1 MDFYSRQAQARKQT
15 RWLIVAFIV
24 SMLLV
29 AAALDLVLFTVF
41 SFSSPDLQE
50 GTFTLSPV
58 QYALNHPGV
67 AIFCTLLVLAVIG
80 VASGFKSLQLR
91 EGGGVVA
98 RSLGGTLVGRDTT
111 DFKRKRLHNVVEE
124 MAIASGVP
132 MPEVYV
138 LEQERS
144 INALA
149 AGHTPANAAVVVTQ
163 GALDTLSRDELQ
175 SVVAHEFSHVLNGD
189 MRLNVQLMGWLFG
202 LLVVALIGRTLL
214 RYSPRGRRGAPAVLA
229 AAMAVM
235 ILGYLGLFFARIL
248 QAAVARQRE
257 RLADASS
264 VQFTRNPGG
273 LRGALLKIAGLSEGS
288 FIREADGEQAAHMF
302 FAPGVKRLLRT
313 HPPIEERIREI
324 DPQFNPKQLATL
336 AANALKSVPAFSAAE
351 RVQANPADLVR
362 DPTKLATLAAAASA
376 IAGAQPVGASGSV
389 GSQPA
394 AASGSVGSQ
403 PAAAPGSA
411 GAQLAAAPGSAGA
424 QPAAAGPVNPD
435 AAAVEP
441 ARAGAAAVE
450 PMGPHATVAEPV
462 RPDAVAAKV
471 GQLETVNIAQARELR
486 LALPETLREF
496 VESTGRARALVL
508 ALLMSRDDAVRERQ
522 LALLGKSISEEELA
536 VVRATLSVASSLE
549 PMLRLPALL
558 QIFPALRRL
567 PITDRQKLA
576 KLSDDLIRADARVD
590 VFEFCLAHL
599 LATLLRDEIEARAPH
614 GKVTLD
620 HAEADLQ
627 VLFATLAR
635 FGASDERDARMA
647 YEAGMQGVLPMRRPP
662 YVAVEDWPQRLA
674 DALRRLE
681 KLQLFAK
688 KAVIE
693 GLVKTIAHDEV
704 LNVAE
709 AELLRTVC
717 AALHCP
723 LPPLLPG
730 LIPARVGVA

>member
-15 RWLIVAFIV
+15 RWLLLAFFI
-24 SMLLV
+24 SMMLV
-29 AAALDLVLFTVF
+29 AVALDLVLFSAF
-41 SFSSPDLQE
+41 SLTNPEAETRTFSPLR
-50 GTFTLSPV
+50 
-58 QYALNHPGV
+58 YAADHPGV
-67 AIFCTLLVLAVIG
+67 ALFCTLLVLGVIG
-80 VASGFKSLQLR
+80 ISSLFKSLQLR
-91 EGGGVVA
+91 EGGSVVA
-98 RSLGGTLVGRDTT
+98 RALGGTRISRDTT

-132 MPEVYV
+132 MPELYV
-138 LEQERS
+138 LEQEPA

-214 RYSPRGRRGAPAVLA
+214 RYAPRGRKAAGGVLA
-229 AAMAVM
+229 AALAVM
-235 ILGYLGLFFARIL
+235 ILGYVGLFFARIL
-248 QAAVARQRE
+248 QASVARQRE

-273 LRGALLKIAGLSEGS
+273 LRGALLKIAGLPEGS
-288 FIREADGEQAAHMF
+288 FITQADGEQAAHMF
-302 FAPGVKRLLRT
+302 FAPGLKRLLRT
-313 HPPIEERIREI
+313 HPPIAERIREI
-324 DPQFNPKQLATL
+324 DPQFNPKQLPAL
-336 AANALKSVPAFSAAE
+336 AASAIKSVPAFSAAE
-351 RVQANPADLVR
+351 MAKVNPADLVK
-362 DPTKLATLAAAASA
+362 DPTKLATLAA
-376 IAGAQPVGASGSV
+376 VASGLANA
-389 GSQPA
+389 PA
-394 AASGSVGSQ
+394 GNAQFAD
-403 PAAAPGSA
+403 AP
-411 GAQLAAAPGSAGA
+411 PG
-424 QPAAAGPVNPD
+424 
-435 AAAVEP
+435 
-441 ARAGAAAVE
+441 AGAASLA
-450 PMGPHATVAEPV
+450 
-462 RPDAVAAKV
+462 PDAVSARV
-471 GQLETVNIAQARELR
+471 GHMETLDIAQAHELR
-486 LALPETLREF
+486 LALPEVLREF

-508 ALLMSRDDAVRERQ
+508 ALLVSRDEAVRAHQ
-522 LALLGKSISEEELA
+522 FDLLGKSTSQEDLA
-536 VVRATLSVASSLE
+536 IVRATLPVAASLE

-567 PITDRQKLA
+567 SIGDRQTLA
-576 KLSDDLIRADARVD
+576 KLADNLIRADAHID

-614 GKVTLD
+614 GNLALD
-620 HAEADLQ
+620 QVETEIQ
-627 VLFATLAR
+627 VLFATLAQV
-635 FGASDERDARMA
+635 GASDVTDARMA
-647 YEAGMQGVLPMRRPP
+647 YEAGMQLVLPMRRPP
-662 YVAVEDWPQRLA
+662 YLAIEDWPQRLA

-681 KLQLFAK
+681 KLQPFAK

-693 GLVKTIAHDEV
+693 GLVKTIAHDDV

-730 LIPARVGVA
+730 LIRQEALNRRAAQSAQSPRG

>member
-15 RWLIVAFIV
+15 RWLVVAFIV
-24 SMLLV
+24 SIVLV
-29 AAALDLVLFTVF
+29 VAALDLVLLIALLLTDR
-41 SFSSPDLQE
+41 SPEAL
-50 GTFTLSPV
+50 TPL
-58 QYALNHPGV
+58 QYAASHPHAV
-67 AIFCTLLVLAVIG
+67 VFCSLIVLGVIG
-80 VASGFKSLQLR
+80 IASLFKSLQLR

-98 RSLGGTLVGRDTT
+98 RSLGGTRIGRDTT

-132 MPEVYV
+132 MPEVYS

-189 MRLNVQLMGWLFG
+189 MRLNLQLMGWLFG

-214 RYSPRGRRGAPAVLA
+214 RYAPRGRRAGGALLA
-229 AAMAVM
+229 AALAVM
-235 ILGYLGLFFARIL
+235 ILGYIGLFFTRII

-273 LRGALLKIAGLSEGS
+273 LRGALLKIAGLPEGS
-288 FIREADGEQAAHMF
+288 FITEADGEQAAHMF
-302 FAPGVKRLLRT
+302 FAPGLKRLLRT
-313 HPPIEERIREI
+313 HPPIAERIREI
-324 DPQFNPKQLATL
+324 DPQFNPKQLPAL
-336 AANALKSVPAFSAAE
+336 AASALKSVPAFSAAE
-351 RVQANPADLVR
+351 LAKANPADLVK
-362 DPTKLATLAAAASA
+362 DPMKLAALAAAAA
-376 IAGAQPVGASGSV
+376 DIVEGPPAVAPGPVQPV
-389 GSQPA
+389 
-394 AASGSVGSQ
+394 
-403 PAAAPGSA
+403 
-411 GAQLAAAPGSAGA
+411 
-424 QPAAAGPVNPD
+424 
-435 AAAVEP
+435 
-441 ARAGAAAVE
+441 
-450 PMGPHATVAEPV
+450 
-462 RPDAVAAKV
+462 AVAAKV
-471 GQLETVNIAQARELR
+471 GQLETVHIAQAHELR

-508 ALLMSRDDAVRERQ
+508 ALLLSRDEAVRELQ
-522 LALLGKSISEEELA
+522 FDLLESAIGEDDLA
-536 VVRATLSVASSLE
+536 VVRATLPVADSLE

-567 PITDRQKLA
+567 AIGDRRKLA
-576 KLSDDLIRADARVD
+576 RLADNLIRADARVD

-599 LATLLRDEIEARAPH
+599 LSTLLRDELEARAPH
-614 GKVTLD
+614 GNVTLD
-620 HAEADLQ
+620 RAETDIQ
-627 VLFATLAR
+627 VLFATLAQ
-635 FGASDERDARMA
+635 FGASDARQARMA
-647 YEAGMQGVLPMRRPP
+647 YEAGMEVVLPMRRPP
-662 YVAVEDWPQRLA
+662 YLAIEDWPQRLA
-674 DALRRLE
+674 DSLRRLE
-681 KLQLFAK
+681 KLHPFAK

-693 GLVKTIAHDEV
+693 GLTKTIAHDDA

-730 LIPARVGVA
+730 LIQARATSSAA